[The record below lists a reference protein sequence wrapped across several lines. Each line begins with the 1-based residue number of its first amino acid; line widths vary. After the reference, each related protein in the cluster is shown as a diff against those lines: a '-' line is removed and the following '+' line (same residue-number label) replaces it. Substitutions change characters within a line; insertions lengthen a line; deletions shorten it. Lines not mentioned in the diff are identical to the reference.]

1 MSKSAHF
8 VEKDWDLDFKAELYK
23 QEFYATGAC
32 AGGSKKTL
40 VVPPWDGSITAELR
54 ELRRLKEKER
64 PDYIGDIIRE
74 QDSAALIK
82 LWYDLLGIGRVSHPW
97 TSELLHATMYLAGS
111 VATFFKAQF
120 DRVRPASLMPDLAP
134 PIPTPRLP
142 AYPGGHATQIHLMA
156 LTLMDVMPDRASEI
170 NERANRVALNRERA
184 GVNYPSD
191 TVAGRELAEQMFRI
205 LRDEC
210 QRFRTTFAQA
220 KNDAPLGSPADPD
233 VLEKSG
239 LPV

>member
-1 MSKSAHF
+1 MPISAQF
-8 VEKDWDLDFKAELYK
+8 LEKDWDLDFKAELYK

-32 AGGSKKTL
+32 GSDKKL
-40 VVPPWDGSITAELR
+40 VVPPWDRSIAAELR
-54 ELRRLKEKER
+54 ELRRLKDEER
-64 PDYIGDIIRE
+64 PDHIGDIIRE
-74 QDSAALIK
+74 QDSGALIK
-82 LWYDLLGIGRVSHPW
+82 LWYELLGIGRVSHPR

-111 VATFFKAQF
+111 VATYFKAQF
-120 DRVRPASLMPDLAP
+120 DRVRPANLMSDLAP

-142 AYPGGHATQIHLMA
+142 AYPGGHATQIHLMS
-156 LTLMDVMPDRASEI
+156 LTLMDLMPDRADEI
-170 NERANRVALNRERA
+170 NEHANRVALNRERA

-191 TVAGRELAEQMFRI
+191 TVAGRELAGQIFRI

-210 QRFRTTFAQA
+210 RRFQTTFAQA
-220 KNDAPLGSPADPD
+220 KNDAPLGLPADPD

>member
-1 MSKSAHF
+1 MPISAQF
-8 VEKDWDLDFKAELYK
+8 SAKDWDLDFKAELYK
-23 QEFYATGAC
+23 EEFYATGAC
-32 AGGSKKTL
+32 AVGSDKKL
-40 VVPPWDGSITAELR
+40 VVPPWNDSITAELR
-54 ELRRLKEKER
+54 ELRRLKDKER
-64 PDYIGDIIRE
+64 PDHIGDIIRE

-82 LWYDLLGIGRVSHPW
+82 LWYELLGIGRVSHPQ

-142 AYPGGHATQIHLMA
+142 AYPGGHATQIHLMS
-156 LTLMDVMPDRASEI
+156 LTLMDLMPDRADDI

-191 TVAGRELAEQMFRI
+191 TLAGRELAEQMFRI
-205 LRDEC
+205 LKDDC
-210 QRFRTTFAQA
+210 QRFRRTFAQA

>member
-1 MSKSAHF
+1 MPVSAHF
-8 VEKDWDLDFKAELYK
+8 FEKDWDLDFKAELYK

-32 AGGSKKTL
+32 AGGSIKKL
-40 VVPPWDGSITAELR
+40 VVPPWDRSITAELR
-54 ELRRLKEKER
+54 DLRRLKDEER
-64 PDYIGDIIRE
+64 PDHIGDIIRE

-82 LWYDLLGIGRVSHPW
+82 LWYELLGIGRVSHPR

-111 VATFFKAQF
+111 VSTYFKAQF
-120 DRVRPASLMPDLAP
+120 DRVRPASLMLDLAP

-142 AYPGGHATQIHLMA
+142 AYPGGHATQIYLMS
-156 LTLMDVMPDRASEI
+156 LTLADLMPARADEI
-170 NERANRVALNRERA
+170 NERAKRVALNRERA
-184 GVNYPSD
+184 GVNYRSD
-191 TVAGRELAEQMFRI
+191 TVAGRQLAGEMFRI

-210 QRFRTTFAQA
+210 PRFQTTFAQA
-220 KNDAPLGSPADPD
+220 KNDAPWESPADPD